1 MSDTPTFPLGR
12 SPMRDVLVGARP
24 SLVPIALVVLLIAPL
39 AGCASPSG
47 MKMSSKKVCES
58 AGGTYSGLTCYPNV
72 PKGAEQMCL
81 ANGGMYLT
89 SEDYCDFPIR

>member
-1 MSDTPTFPLGR
+1 MSDTPTFDLLVKVRPL
-12 SPMRDVLVGARP
+12 PVG
-24 SLVPIALVVLLIAPL
+24 IALVVLLIAPL
-39 AGCASPSG
+39 AGCTSPSG

-81 ANGGMYLT
+81 AHGGMYLT

>member
-1 MSDTPTFPLGR
+1 MSDRPTIDLLGK
-12 SPMRDVLVGARP
+12 ARP
-24 SLVPIALVVLLIAPL
+24 LAAGIALVVLLIAPL
-39 AGCASPSG
+39 AGCASG